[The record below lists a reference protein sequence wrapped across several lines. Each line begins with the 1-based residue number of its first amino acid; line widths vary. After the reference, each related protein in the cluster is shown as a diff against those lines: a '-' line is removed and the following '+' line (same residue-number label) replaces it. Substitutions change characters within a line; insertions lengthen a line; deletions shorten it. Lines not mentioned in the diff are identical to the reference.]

1 MSARGPTWAHLAA
14 WCRRNLVDAKR
25 MREDIER
32 HEARDEA
39 DAALAD
45 LRRIAKEID
54 AATKAREGWARIL
67 ELHAMFDKANARHV
81 EAMRRAY
88 P

>member
-1 MSARGPTWAHLAA
+1 MTKGPTWAQLAA

-32 HEARDEA
+32 HEARDKA

-45 LRRIAKEID
+45 LKRIADEID
-54 AATKAREGWARIL
+54 AATKAREGVTRIL
-67 ELHAMFDKANARHV
+67 ELGARFDEANARHD